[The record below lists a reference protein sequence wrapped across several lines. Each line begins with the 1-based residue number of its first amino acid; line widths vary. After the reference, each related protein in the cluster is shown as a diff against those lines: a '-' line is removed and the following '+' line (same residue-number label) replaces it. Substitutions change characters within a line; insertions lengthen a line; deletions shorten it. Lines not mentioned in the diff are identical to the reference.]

1 MRVCVECRGRLFA
14 EPLARLLA
22 QEEAEREAEE
32 RAAAEARI
40 ATPPE
45 PVQPVG
51 VAGKKTC
58 AECGR
63 RLIEPGGYKVLEGLP
78 FCPACA
84 HARPPAAPSPPP
96 RATAPE
102 APATSCDACDRPLV
116 VSSGA
121 DVVEGFFLC
130 APCRSVDVATAL
142 VVARA
147 KHRARLLALAREVER
162 SGR

>member
-1 MRVCVECRGRLFA
+1 
-14 EPLARLLA
+14 
-22 QEEAEREAEE
+22 
-32 RAAAEARI
+32 
-40 ATPPE
+40 
-45 PVQPVG
+45 
-51 VAGKKTC
+51 
-58 AECGR
+58 
-63 RLIEPGGYKVLEGLP
+63 
-78 FCPACA
+78 
-84 HARPPAAPSPPP
+84 
-96 RATAPE
+96 
-102 APATSCDACDRPLV
+102 